1 MQIVIDIPE
10 NIYEYY
16 KNKYP
21 KNCARLTFVENALL
35 EGTPLPKGHGRLIDA
50 DAMNE
55 QYYSIYTDAMN
66 CSNKPS
72 DKYLLDKWSVC
83 LDTSP
88 TIIEADNEV
97 E

>member
-10 NIYEYY
+10 AEYDLIV
-16 KNKYP
+16 NDEACGL
-21 KNCARLTFVENALL
+21 NVLTRAIAN
-35 EGTPLPKGHGRLIDA
+35 GTPLPKGHGDLIDRNA
-50 DAMNE
+50 VNE
-55 QYYSIYTDAMN
+55 EFYSIYNSAMA

-88 TIIEADNEV
+88 TIIEADEV
-97 E
+97 EE